1 MTTRARSLFSPVLIL
16 GLAAILL
23 MIGLLTH
30 AQAAGAPE
38 EEDTSGLPEHH
49 YVRLDTITV
58 TLFGEDSVVGL
69 YTVAATLEIAE
80 SEQRSLVTAA
90 RSRLRDAMIVALH
103 KLLARRKGVA
113 IPLDAVKYRLRNVAQ
128 KTLGKDVVV
137 DLFVENVLR
146 KDT

>member
-1 MTTRARSLFSPVLIL
+1 MIKRAPSKRSLFLMPGLVVLL
-16 GLAAILL
+16 
-23 MIGLLTH
+23 LLTGLMTT
-30 AQAAGAPE
+30 AQAAGAAK

-58 TLFGEDSVVGL
+58 TLFSEDSVVGL

-80 SEQRSLVTAA
+80 SDQRTLVSAA
-90 RSRLRDAMIVALH
+90 RSRLRDAMIVELH

-128 KTLGKDVVV
+128 RTLGKDVVV

-146 KDT
+146 KDS